1 MSFSSKS
8 PDQVE
13 VWAAGDHELAEGA
26 RWIDGRLVYV
36 DILAGRLLEVPDL
49 TGPRTPREIARLDV
63 PLGAVAPVGGRPGH
77 WIAAAGTG
85 IALLGPHG
93 GLDWLARPEDR
104 SAVRTR
110 MNDGVCDPHGRFWAG
125 SMPYDGT
132 VGAGSLYRT
141 DHDGSV
147 HRVLD
152 GMTIVNGPAFNSTG
166 DLLYVADSAAGVI
179 HRYALDPDGNPTDH
193 AEFARTA
200 AGGSP
205 DGMTVDTD
213 GCLWVA
219 IWGHGAV
226 HRFHPDG
233 THLTTLRLPAR
244 QPTSVCLTPTG
255 GHLLITTA
263 RHGLDHPAGLDGSV
277 LRAPVAAAAPAA
289 HAYRQ
294 E

>member
-1 MSFSSKS
+1 MTDSS
-8 PDQVE
+8 QVQ
-13 VWAAGDHELAEGA
+13 VWAAGDHELGEGA

-36 DILAGRLLEVPDL
+36 DILAGRLLEVADL
-49 TGPRTPREIARLDV
+49 PGPRTPREIARLDV
-63 PLGAVAPVGGRPGH
+63 PLGAVAPISGRPGH

-85 IALLGPHG
+85 IALLDPAGD
-93 GLDWLARPEDR
+93 LDWLARPEDR
-104 SAVRTR
+104 SPVPTR

-132 VGAGSLYRT
+132 PGAGSLYRT

-152 GMTIVNGPAFNSTG
+152 GMTIVNGPAFNSAG
-166 DLLYVADSAAGVI
+166 DLLYVADSTAGVI
-179 HRYALDPDGNPTDH
+179 HRYDLDADGNPTSRE
-193 AEFARTA
+193 EFARVA
-200 AGGSP
+200 VGGSP

-226 HRFHPDG
+226 HRYHPDG
-233 THLTTLRLPAR
+233 THLTTLRLPTP
-244 QPTSVCLTPTG
+244 QPTSVCLPPSG
-255 GHLLITTA
+255 GRLLITTA
-263 RHGLDHPAGLDGSV
+263 HHGLSRPAGPAGSV
-277 LRAPVAAAAPAA
+277 LCAAVEASAPPA

-294 E
+294 G